1 MSLKESDFLELPVLS
16 AKHQKFVD
24 WLATGLTPSAAARKA
39 GFSNPQDVGPDLIK
53 RPNIR
58 LHVEYYQAQHAKEMG
73 MTRERIQ
80 EGLLEAIDVA
90 RELGDAG
97 SMIRGWAEVA
107 RVTGLNA
114 PVKKEVELTVN
125 PQGEMTQAKLRAL
138 PTTQLLELVGQNP
151 TIEDVEFEE
160 IFDQD
165 IKK

>member
-1 MSLKESDFLELPVLS
+1 MSLKQDDFLELPVLP
-16 AKHQKFVD
+16 AKQQAFVD
-24 WLATGLTPSAAARKA
+24 WIATGLTPTAAARKSGYSHA
-39 GFSNPQDVGPDLIK
+39 PQRGGELLINPA
-53 RPNIR
+53 IR
-58 LHVEYYQAQHAKEMG
+58 LHIEYHQAQHAKEMG

-114 PVKKEVELTVN
+114 PAKQEVDITVN
-125 PQGEMTQAKLRAL
+125 AQGEMTKAKLRAL
-138 PTTQLLELVGQNP
+138 PTTQLLELVGQEP
-151 TIEDVEFEE
+151 AIEDVEFEE

-165 IKK
+165 LR